1 MIVVLQIKA
10 PIGAEQAVKEAL
22 ALYCERFGDTR
33 VLEIRPDRE
42 EQKRMWGGSYGKS
55 QITRDAT

>member
-33 VLEIRPDRE
+33 VLEIRPDRV
-42 EQKRMWGGSYGKS
+42 EQVKMGGV
-55 QITRDAT
+55 